1 GVFRFFLAMV
11 SLSFMVYLIPGLWG
25 APLKGVSAFVPPLHT
40 QDFNLYGSS
49 FKEYDDFEEGMRAGA
64 REGKPVLVD
73 FSGHGCVNCRKM
85 EGAVLDNEGVRKLI
99 EDNYVVVKLM
109 VDEKK
114 ALPEPMTVSE
124 NGKNVTLETYG
135 DKWSYLQRSKFNA
148 NAQPYYVVLDDKG
161 RLVSGPF
168 SYDES
173 IPRFTSFLEKGLGKQ
188 K

>member
-1 GVFRFFLAMV
+1 
-11 SLSFMVYLIPGLWG
+11 
-25 APLKGVSAFVPPLHT
+25 
-40 QDFNLYGSS
+40 
-49 FKEYDDFEEGMRAGA
+49 
-64 REGKPVLVD
+64 
-73 FSGHGCVNCRKM
+73 
-85 EGAVLDNEGVRKLI
+85 
-99 EDNYVVVKLM
+99 YVVVKLL
-109 VDEKK
+109 VYEKN